1 MPQEANP
8 TELAFDLEAYNKSN
22 HAQMTCLLQ
31 ITTNKGREYV
41 IDPLAPGVWDL
52 VGELAP
58 LFANPKIVKIGHS
71 IGGLDVRCL
80 HRDFGIFVVNAFDTY
95 EAAKCLKLP
104 GAGLA
109 KVCASY
115 GLPDCKM
122 YQSLKDQYQ
131 RCDWRQRPLTRP
143 MIQYG
148 RYDIRYL
155 IELRTL
161 MIRDL
166 AKQEL
171 WDNDHV
177 SKEAEA
183 RQVATSLAAI
193 LRKFD
198 EEDEACD
205 DSDVGSKMSDDAGYS
220 TPISILD
227 EEFQDTYELE
237 SEAVNGIVARKA
249 QFNAMELRMNSAL
262 MQVISLSQNRCL
274 DLWNSRPEPHL
285 KNSEFLSMLQ
295 RSKSGEVEC
304 TSSQVKLYDK
314 LVRWREYVA
323 AKEECLPGFI
333 CPLDLF
339 AHISYKRPTTE
350 AALRKLSY
358 FLPDLLEE
366 KDNAYVDELLQLVV
380 ESRKVDGLEAE
391 DVSDI
396 PCYEAYLDQE
406 KKRERSFSTA
416 ASSNL
421 WTSTVTYSVMCVAAI
436 VMITLATRRRR

>member
-1 MPQEANP
+1 
-8 TELAFDLEAYNKSN
+8 
-22 HAQMTCLLQ
+22 MTCLLQ

-41 IDPLAPGVWDL
+41 IDVLAPGVWDL

-71 IGGLDVRCL
+71 IGGLDVRSL

-104 GAGLA
+104 GLGLA
-109 KVCASY
+109 KVCANY
-115 GLPDCKM
+115 GLPDCKI
-122 YQSLKDQYQ
+122 YQSLKDKYQ
-131 RCDWRQRPLTRP
+131 KCDWRQRPLTRP

-155 IELRTL
+155 VELRTL
-161 MIRDL
+161 MTRDL

-198 EEDEACD
+198 AEDEACGSD
-205 DSDVGSKMSDDAGYS
+205 ADSKISDDAGYS
-220 TPISILD
+220 TPVSTLD

-237 SEAVNGIVARKA
+237 SEAVNGILARKA

-274 DLWNSRPEPHL
+274 DLWDSRPEPHL
-285 KNSEFLSMLQ
+285 KNFEFLSMLQ

-304 TSSQVKLYDK
+304 TLSQIQLYDK
-314 LVRWREYVA
+314 LVRWRENVA
-323 AKEECLPGFI
+323 AQEECLPGFI

-339 AHISYKRPTTE
+339 AHISNKRPTTE
-350 AALRKLSY
+350 AALRRLSF
-358 FLPDLLEE
+358 FLPELLEE
-366 KDNAYVDELLQLVV
+366 KDNAYVDELLQLVIQ
-380 ESRKVDGLEAE
+380 SRSLDGLKAE
-391 DVSDI
+391 EVSNI
-396 PCYEAYLDQE
+396 PCYEAYLEEEE
-406 KKRERSFSTA
+406 KKRHRSLSTA
-416 ASSNL
+416 ASSNH
-421 WTSTVTYSVMCVAAI
+421 WTSMVTYSVVCVAAI
-436 VMITLATRRRR
+436 AIMTLASRRRR

>member
-1 MPQEANP
+1 
-8 TELAFDLEAYNKSN
+8 LEAYNKSN
-22 HAQMTCLLQ
+22 YAQMTCLLQ

-58 LFANPKIVKIGHS
+58 LFADPKVVKIGHS

-104 GAGLA
+104 GVGLA
-109 KVCASY
+109 KVCATY

-131 RCDWRQRPLTRP
+131 NCDWRQRPLTGP

-205 DSDVGSKMSDDAGYS
+205 SDVDSKNSDDEGYS
-220 TPISILD
+220 TPVSTFD
-227 EEFQDTYELE
+227 EEFQDSYELE
-237 SEAVNGIVARKA
+237 SEAVNGILERKA

-274 DLWNSRPEPHL
+274 DLWTSRPEPHL
-285 KNSEFLSMLQ
+285 KNSEFLLILK
-295 RSKSGEVEC
+295 RSKSGEIEC
-304 TSSQVKLYDK
+304 TSSQIQLYDK

-323 AKEECLPGFI
+323 TQEECLPGFI

-358 FLPDLLEE
+358 ILPDLLEE
-366 KDNAYVDELLQLVV
+366 RDNIYVYELLQLVI
-380 ESRKVDGLEAE
+380 ESRKVDELEAE
-391 DVSDI
+391 EVSDI
-396 PCYEAYLDQE
+396 PCYEAYLEQE
-406 KKRERSFSTA
+406 KKRERSLSTA

-421 WTSTVTYSVMCVAAI
+421 WRSTVTYSAICVAAI
-436 VMITLATRRRR
+436 AITILAVRRRR